1 MARLKMSHQNW
12 SDLHDFGRQLFLEG
26 FIGGQG
32 LCCGFFEVNGWR
44 RGARAARGFESRVN
58 DGLAT
63 KNCGLATKN
72 GGLAI

>member
-32 LCCGFFEVNGWR
+32 LCCGF
-44 RGARAARGFESRVN
+44 SRST
-58 DGLAT
+58 DGGEGPGV
-63 KNCGLATKN
+63 KGL
-72 GGLAI
+72 